1 MENSIASFLQNRK
14 PLVNQD
20 RNERRF
26 IQKQLDAIHQSEH
39 ERILRKKKNW
49 CNYILYLKTIKQK
62 DSKEN
67 QAIFKKGKTFLKEY
81 KSLWYFLSHVPT
93 KDLYAAL
100 SVAKDKMNRGE
111 SASAYLIGLNRV
123 K

>member
-1 MENSIASFLQNRK
+1 MQGLAQLLQNRTLK
-14 PLVNQD
+14 PQD
-20 RNERRF
+20 KNERRF
-26 IQKQLDAIHQSEH
+26 ILKQLDDIHHSEH
-39 ERILRKKKNW
+39 ERILRKKENW
-49 CNYILYLKTIKQK
+49 KRYIIYLKTIKQK

-67 QAIFKKGKTFLKEY
+67 QAIFKRGKTFLKEY

-111 SASAYLIGLNRV
+111 SATSYIISLSKV

>member
-1 MENSIASFLQNRK
+1 MQGLSQLLQNRTLK
-14 PLVNQD
+14 PQD
-20 RNERRF
+20 KNERRF
-26 IQKQLDAIHQSEH
+26 IQKQLDAIHQSDH

-49 CNYILYLKTIKQK
+49 CNYIAYLKTIKQK

-67 QAIFKKGKTFLKEY
+67 QAIFKKGKTFLKEN

>member
-1 MENSIASFLQNRK
+1 MQGIAALLQNRTLA
-14 PLVNQD
+14 PQD
-20 RNERRF
+20 KNERRY
-26 IQKQLDAIHQSEH
+26 ILKQLDAIHHSEH
-39 ERILRKKKNW
+39 ERILRKKANW
-49 CNYILYLKTIKQK
+49 SRYIAYLKTVKQK
-62 DSKEN
+62 DSEEN
-67 QAIFKKGKTFLKEY
+67 RAIFKKGKTFLKEY

-111 SASAYLIGLNRV
+111 NASAYLIGLNRV

>member
-1 MENSIASFLQNRK
+1 MQGIAQLLQNRQLA
-14 PLVNQD
+14 PQD
-20 RNERRF
+20 KNERRY
-26 IQKQLDAIHQSEH
+26 ILKQLDAIHHSEH
-39 ERILRKKKNW
+39 ERILRKKANW
-49 CNYILYLKTIKQK
+49 SRYIAYLKTVKQK

-100 SVAKDKMNRGE
+100 SVAKDKINRGE
-111 SASAYLIGLNRV
+111 NASAYLLSLFKV